1 MKKLSIAST
10 FLVLSTGILAAQS
23 KHGGGGPPMHTTTP
37 SQHSNA
43 PASTDRDF
51 GKARA
56 EDVGKGEKKGLQ
68 KTNSRQKST
77 RLKSKGAMKHS
88 GNK

>member
-10 FLVLSTGILAAQS
+10 ILVLSTGILGAQG
-23 KHGGGGPPMHTTTP
+23 KHGGGGPPMHTTP
-37 SQHSNA
+37 SQQSNA
-43 PASTDRDF
+43 PSSSDRDL

-68 KTNSRQKST
+68 KNTSRQKSK
-77 RLKSKGAMKHS
+77 RVVKHS

>member
-10 FLVLSTGILAAQS
+10 VLVLSTGIMAAQG
-23 KHGGGGPPMHTTTP
+23 KHGGGGPPMHTTP
-37 SQHSNA
+37 IQHSNA
-43 PASTDRDF
+43 PQGTPKATADRDF
-51 GKARA
+51 GRDRA

-68 KTNSRQKST
+68 KNHSRQKS
-77 RLKSKGAMKHS
+77 KGGAKHS